1 MVEVQRGDVVT
12 LAFQPKEGR
21 NTVHTH
27 RDSQVVGPIFGQ
39 DLFDDFDHF
48 VGNSPRTKI
57 LSPSSV
63 GRSRKQMFLARSE
76 VVSGS
81 MIE

>member
-1 MVEVQRGDVVT
+1 MIEVQRSDVVA
-12 LAFQPKEGR
+12 LAPQPEESCHAVRAHR
-21 NTVHTH
+21 N
-27 RDSQVVGPIFGQ
+27 SQVVWLIFGQ
-39 DLFDDFDHF
+39 DLLDDFDH

-63 GRSRKQMFLARSE
+63 GTSIKQIVLARSE